1 MKTERF
7 FKLKIGL
14 TIDLDDVSTILE
26 TPKIFKK
33 ATIGIKHR
41 FKESPTI
48 IEIDNYYLLDHPNSN
63 AITESFNEDKENLI
77 AAWKAYK
84 LEAAKQLNVNLR
96 DDMAQ
101 SALTGLVANPNSF
114 DPTEKDTESVV

>member
-1 MKTERF
+1 MSG
-7 FKLKIGL
+7 I
-14 TIDLDDVSTILE
+14 S
-26 TPKIFKK
+26 
-33 ATIGIKHR
+33 ATHGAHQVAHR
-41 FKESPTI
+41 FMKMVLP
-48 IEIDNYYLLDHPNSN
+48 
-63 AITESFNEDKENLI
+63 FNEDKENLI

-114 DPTEKDTESVV
+114 DPTEKDTESEYRYIAQQAYQMADHMLTTRTENP